1 MYFTKTEKTGFHLFM
16 VIYLVAC
23 FTPYGISKGGAILGA
38 MLGGF
43 YIVVLSFVALNYFT
57 SKKGV

>member
-1 MYFTKTEKTGFHLFM
+1 MISKKEKTVFHLLM
-16 VIYLVAC
+16 ITYLIAC
-23 FTPYGISKGGAILGA
+23 FTPYGISKGGAIMGA

-43 YIVVLSFVALNYFT
+43 YIVLLAFVALDYFH